1 MYGQPLGDL
10 YLLGVHIRPMLV
22 VFLVGGALLQLTN
35 EFLEHTL
42 FEGVKEM
49 ELEVYFRPFE
59 DFEYRRMV
67 LLVAIL
73 GQGLYEK
80 VVVFLLILALI
91 LVQEVSVCGFSFHHA
106 SMLA

>member
-1 MYGQPLGDL
+1 MYERPFGDF
-10 YLLGVHIRPMLV
+10 YLLGIHIRSMLE
-22 VFLVGGALLQLTN
+22 VFLVDDALLQLTN
-35 EFLEHTL
+35 EFLEHML

-67 LLVAIL
+67 LLAAIL
-73 GQGLYEK
+73 VQGLYEK

-91 LVQEVSVCGFSFHHA
+91 LVQEVYVCGFSFHHA